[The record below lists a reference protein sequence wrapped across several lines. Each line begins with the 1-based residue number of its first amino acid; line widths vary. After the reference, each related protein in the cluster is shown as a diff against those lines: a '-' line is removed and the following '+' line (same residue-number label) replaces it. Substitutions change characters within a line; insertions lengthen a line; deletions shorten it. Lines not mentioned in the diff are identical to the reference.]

1 MIWSKR
7 YATVNAEILRRQKR
21 EDTIK
26 DKGKKKRYMRKKNGS
41 RIGLWLCAI
50 CTLGM
55 LSGCQRAVDYVPTQ
69 SSTEETVGYIE
80 ETKWMEETTLETEE
94 EVEKVT
100 EPQTVSN
107 SSGYATLT
115 MDIVRTLADKHEAL
129 TIQDLAPY
137 MDVRVVTERNSPL
150 RKEIE
155 FTDGGVEYVLRVIA
169 SPKSEFD
176 IYSNALDFVILFRKD
191 YKTLGAE
198 GEGEDLRH
206 AGDIRSGNIDHIIQ
220 AKMVMSD
227 YLTCVLPEGVRE
239 DIFEAGEYMGTR
251 LMMGVGEDSR
261 MIGSFCIETPHH
273 RMRTNVVEEYEEL
286 ALGSAVMQRTLE
298 QIDMSERQLYI
309 ALITRENSSVQYR
322 LYFDADFITEEDFL
336 TVTESVEM
344 EENAFY

>member
-1 MIWSKR
+1 M
-7 YATVNAEILRRQKR
+7 
-21 EDTIK
+21 
-26 DKGKKKRYMRKKNGS
+26 
-41 RIGLWLCAI
+41 LCVI

-69 SSTEETVGYIE
+69 SSIEETLGYIE

-137 MDVRVVTERNSPL
+137 MDVRGVIERNSPL
-150 RKEIE
+150 RKEIG
-155 FTDGGVEYVLRVIA
+155 FADGGVEYVLRVIA

-176 IYSNALDFVILFRKD
+176 PYSNALDAVTLFRKD
-191 YKTLGAE
+191 YQTLGAQGK
-198 GEGEDLRH
+198 GENLRH
-206 AGDIRSGNIDHIIQ
+206 AGDIRSGNIDHMIHAQ
-220 AKMVMSD
+220 MVMSD
-227 YLTCVLPEGVRE
+227 YLTCVLPDGVQE

-309 ALITRENSSVQYR
+309 ALITRENSGVQYR